1 MARGNKKSI
10 PSDSDNNSDSDDEL
24 PSYDEIVQE
33 NLNFAKVCT
42 SQQKKLEKL
51 KEKLDSSQQ
60 AYATLLEQYETFANL
75 NMQLSTKI
83 EQLETSRNT
92 NNCTI
97 NDEQLVKKN
106 EKLKEKLARSQD
118 DYKSLLAKMETMCKH
133 CDELTNKVAN
143 LEAVGITPTEAPK
156 KKGSIFDMPKMD
168 ASTSCNDLCL
178 NSSLCNQ
185 VCVEKVIDTC
195 TQRGCKGE

>member
-1 MARGNKKSI
+1 MARGNKKPI
-10 PSDSDNNSDSDDEL
+10 PSDSDNDSDSDDEL
-24 PSYDEIVQE
+24 PSYDEIVRE

-42 SQQKKLEKL
+42 SQQKKLKKL

-60 AYATLLEQYETFANL
+60 AYATMLEQYETFANL
-75 NMQLSTKI
+75 NVDLSTKI
-83 EQLETSRNT
+83 EQLEASANT

-106 EKLKEKLARSQD
+106 KKLKEKLACSQD
-118 DYKSLLAKMETMCKH
+118 AYKSLLAKMETMCKH

-143 LEAVGITPTEAPK
+143 LEAVGTTLTEAPK
-156 KKGSIFDMPKMD
+156 KNSSIFDMPKRD

-178 NSSLCNQ
+178 DSSLCN
-185 VCVEKVIDTC
+185 
-195 TQRGCKGE
+195 

>member
-1 MARGNKKSI
+1 M
-10 PSDSDNNSDSDDEL
+10 
-24 PSYDEIVQE
+24 QE

-75 NMQLSTKI
+75 NMELSTKI
-83 EQLETSRNT
+83 EQLETSANT

-106 EKLKEKLARSQD
+106 EKLKEKLASSQD

-143 LEAVGITPTEAPK
+143 LEAVGTTHTEAPK
-156 KKGSIFDMPKMD
+156 KKDSIFDMRKKV

-178 NSSLCNQ
+178 DSPLCNQ
-185 VCVEKVIDTC
+185 VCVEKVVI
-195 TQRGCKGE
+195 